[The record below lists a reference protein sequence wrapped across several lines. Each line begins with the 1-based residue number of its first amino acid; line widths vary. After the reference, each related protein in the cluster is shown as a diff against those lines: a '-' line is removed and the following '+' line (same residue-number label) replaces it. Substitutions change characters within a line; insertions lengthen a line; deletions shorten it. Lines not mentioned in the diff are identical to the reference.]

1 MQESFWGLS
10 AVNSVYPSKTFLA
23 EAKSALNAHE
33 LFEVSIL
40 GGWRGKVLAKEVGL
54 WPARA
59 DGKKAS
65 GSAWKPPSTTCSLL
79 MAPLLAIHYAAL
91 SAEYEL
97 HAKVNGNA
105 VVLTY
110 LPL

>member
-1 MQESFWGLS
+1 M
-10 AVNSVYPSKTFLA
+10 NSVYPSKTFLA
-23 EAKSALNAHE
+23 EAKNALNAHE
-33 LFEVSIL
+33 LFEVSIF

-54 WPARA
+54 WPATA
-59 DGKKAS
+59 DGEKVS
-65 GSAWKPPSTTCSLL
+65 GSGWKAQSSICSLL

-91 SAEYEL
+91 SARYEMRT
-97 HAKVNGNA
+97 KVDGSA